1 LEVYL
6 GMSFLRDVERF
17 SAEKLKPVQT
27 TVTTAGGRKVKD
39 FFGLTR
45 DMNRNKIEATSPI
58 FIPS

>member
-1 LEVYL
+1 
-6 GMSFLRDVERF
+6 MSFLRDVERF